1 MTHEATTVNEG
12 PPAGGDPLPPGCVT
26 IEVHVAELKQLFNSM
41 DPSPFRERDLDPN
54 AEEFI
59 VEWAREAPRDARLGL
74 LVHLDRDPGPSQEPA
89 ALRDAVHEFFRLRSQ
104 VTMRRLRELL
114 RRGRRF
120 LAIGLLALA
129 VATIVGD
136 LVASGEGRGRGAEL
150 LRESLLIG
158 GWVAMWRPL
167 EVFLYDWWP
176 ILAEARLYDRL
187 SAMPVRIEYCRESKP
202 QAWRTDWPAVPA
214 ARHDPQAG
222 SSRQPL

>member
-1 MTHEATTVNEG
+1 MTQEASTVNQG
-12 PPAGGDPLPPGCVT
+12 PPTGGDPLPPDCVT
-26 IEVHVAELKQLFNSM
+26 IEVHVAELKQLFNSI

-74 LVHLDRDPGPSQEPA
+74 LVHLDRDPGPSQEPG

-104 VTMRRLRELL
+104 VTMRRLRELFRL
-114 RRGRRF
+114 GRRF

-129 VATIVGD
+129 VATVVGD
-136 LVASGEGRGRGAEL
+136 LVAGGEGHGRAAEL

-167 EVFLYDWWP
+167 EIFLYEWWP
-176 ILAEARLYDRL
+176 IQAQTRLYKRL
-187 SAMPVRIEYCRESKP
+187 SEMPVRITRS
-202 QAWRTDWPAVPA
+202 
-214 ARHDPQAG
+214 
-222 SSRQPL
+222 